1 MKRHLTGLVKR
12 GLRQA
17 ANDLNH
23 PIEIFDNMS
32 DVAHLG
38 HLHGGHARAYENEYD
53 GHLMHQRQ
61 RSAVDPI
68 PGVFDETYS
77 TLSGYVGP
85 GFAFGRFV
93 ELHGLQLIL
102 VTPIEDGTGSTV
114 AFAIDGTSYEID
126 LSDAHAGELR
136 DALAPYLRAGRRVS
150 STRRASSGSRSS
162 GSAASEA
169 AAMREWATARGM
181 KVSQRGRVGADVVE
195 AYRNR

>member
-1 MKRHLTGLVKR
+1 MAQKVVVQLVD
-12 GLRQA
+12 
-17 ANDLNH
+17 DL
-23 PIEIFDNMS
+23 
-32 DVAHLG
+32 
-38 HLHGGHARAYENEYD
+38 D
-53 GHLMHQRQ
+53 G
-61 RSAVDPI
+61 
-68 PGVFDETYS
+68 
-77 TLSGYVGP
+77 
-85 GFAFGRFV
+85 
-93 ELHGLQLIL
+93 
-102 VTPIEDGTGSTV
+102 TPIEDGTGSTV